1 MNPNVKTVEP
11 LINFKLKLLFTNG
24 VLKIFDMNPYLD
36 IGVFTELKNE
46 DYFKRVRV
54 VSGSVEW
61 PNEQDLSYDTLYIL
75 GKEIVE
81 GSKKSA

>member
-1 MNPNVKTVEP
+1 MNPKVKTVEP
-11 LINFKLKLLFTNG
+11 LAGYKLRLQFANG
-24 VLKIFDMNPYLD
+24 ASKVFDMNPYLD

-46 DYFKRVRV
+46 DYFKKVRV
-54 VSGSVEW
+54 VFGSVEW